1 MKALPLLTFQ
11 FGISMVNHKPNINFM
26 QEPFSLRIFL
36 VDDDLF
42 SRAIYEQHFRNMGC
56 TDFRSFSNIV
66 ECVSRF
72 DEHPQVVFL
81 DYRTNP
87 ERGLKILSAIKKIIP
102 HAYIIFITG
111 NSGIIES
118 LFSLKNGAFEYI
130 IKDHTYPQQLQ
141 QVLRR
146 VGEMEKL
153 AYKRP

>member
-1 MKALPLLTFQ
+1 
-11 FGISMVNHKPNINFM
+11 M
-26 QEPFSLRIFL
+26 QEVFSFKIFL

-56 TDFRSFSNIV
+56 TNYKSFSNIV

-87 ERGLKILSAIKKIIP
+87 ERGLKILAAIRKIVP
-102 HAYIIFITG
+102 NAYIVFVTG
-111 NSGIIES
+111 KSGIIES
-118 LFSLKNGAFEYI
+118 LFSLKQGAFEYI
-130 IKDHTYPQQLQ
+130 IKDQSYPEQLQ

-146 VGEMEKL
+146 IEQMEKL
-153 AYKRP
+153 AYKKP